1 MRTVVLAATVLAAH
15 DMSSSSPKCACAR
28 SSSISIGHGGG
39 KEEGDEWDHHAR
51 FGLGA
56 TSRH

>member
-15 DMSSSSPKCACAR
+15 DN
-28 SSSISIGHGGG
+28 GGG